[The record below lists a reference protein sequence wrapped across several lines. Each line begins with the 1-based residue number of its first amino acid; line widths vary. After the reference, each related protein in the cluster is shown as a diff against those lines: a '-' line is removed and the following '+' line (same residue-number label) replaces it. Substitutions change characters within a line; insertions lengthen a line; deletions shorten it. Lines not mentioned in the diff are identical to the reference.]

1 PSRPRRGSSV
11 RSAPP
16 RRGRWR
22 SVGSLRSAVV
32 AVPRRCAP
40 SGLPCGLS
48 SSPLR
53 GRLGR
58 FSFARA
64 VAADAYGSSCFWPRP
79 SFRVRRR
86 RATLSHAGKAM
97 PARARVSRVQ
107 SDILKYQRSSRLLL
121 RKLPFQR
128 MVRSISNDLDPG
140 SSCKMNPV
148 ALQMLQKASEEYAR
162 RLFESAN
169 RCAMHAKRVTVFPK
183 DLHLARVLS
192 GRQHAPR
199 HAPSAGAFGGGQRGA
214 QALREIRRLQR
225 ADGPVIRRHVFV
237 RLLRETAQEEAAA
250 EDRHVRFRREA
261 VAAVQEATEA
271 LLVGLF
277 EGATLCAV
285 GARRVTVRRQDF
297 ELAERLGGELP

>member
-183 DLHLARVLS
+183 ALRSVHGQRPAGLPPRGRRLGEAPPRTFTSLASSAAGSTLR
-192 GRQHAPR
+192 GTRPR
-199 HAPSAGAFGGGQRGA
+199 PAPSA
-214 QALREIRRLQR
+214 
-225 ADGPVIRRHVFV
+225 
-237 RLLRETAQEEAAA
+237 AAS
-250 EDRHVRFRREA
+250 
-261 VAAVQEATEA
+261 
-271 LLVGLF
+271 
-277 EGATLCAV
+277 
-285 GARRVTVRRQDF
+285 GARRPC
-297 ELAERLGGELP
+297 ERSGGCSGLTGP